1 MIRNIILPEKFGSQ
15 RLFSQRMLSIVLH
28 DNHIRGSVVTLQPK
42 ASLIEKLIEV
52 TFTQKSNGAD
62 SSDSVT
68 ISMQEALAKL
78 IATAGK
84 VDSIR
89 IVIPATMTVIK
100 ELDVPFLDEA
110 KIRLIIENEIEP
122 QLPFSLEEAIVD
134 FVVTKSSKELQ
145 SSQILA
151 VAIRKQDLLAIL
163 EPYEQAGIKV
173 QSVTID
179 LFATYGLYQMIPAYR
194 NLAGSCALVDIGI
207 QGTRIT
213 FLQNNQFKLSRYIT
227 KGLGLLVTHISEE
240 ANLSSAEI
248 FKHLEEYGMSCTE
261 AHTALEKAIQKH
273 AINFFNEIQFTL
285 NSFSLKLNYY
295 EGVSKILFMGKA
307 ANIAHFAQHSSDILQ
322 IPSELFAPQKIVD
335 LSSVK
340 NNTQSVNFAWEKF
353 TNALGAILSPP
364 AFENFNLRRRDL
376 ALFDLELATKQ
387 VVTSFF
393 LVITTIISI
402 GIVGYINIKE
412 LKQVAQKLELDQST
426 HLKSLLSRK
435 ERNRKISLPALTR
448 KIEDLVKEKTSLWA
462 PFGQER
468 TKPLEALLE
477 VTQTFDKKQFSLDI
491 EELSLS
497 EKETGNPIIELEGY
511 FRSEKGLGYHHKEWA
526 ELEERLKEVS
536 LLAFVEPPSP
546 IPAAEKGIKFSVK
559 LQKKRDLS
567 QQPVNQP

>member
-1 MIRNIILPEKFGSQ
+1 MIRNIILPEKLGSH
-15 RLFSQRMLSIVLH
+15 RLFAQRILSIVVH
-28 DNHIRGSVVTLQPK
+28 DNHIRGSVVTLKPRT
-42 ASLIEKLIEV
+42 SLIEKLVEV
-52 TFTQKSNGAD
+52 SFTQKSEATN
-62 SSDSVT
+62 SPNH
-68 ISMQEALAKL
+68 INNSMLEAITTLVA
-78 IATAGK
+78 AAGK
-84 VDSIR
+84 VDTIR

-100 ELDVPFLDEA
+100 ELDVPFIDEA

-145 SSQILA
+145 NSQVLA

-163 EPYEQAGIKV
+163 EPYEQAGIKI

-179 LFATYGLYQMIPAYR
+179 LFATYGLYQIIPTYR
-194 NLAGSCALVDIGI
+194 NLPGSCALVDIGI

-213 FLQNNQFKLSRYIT
+213 FLQNNQFKLTRYIT

-240 ANLSSAEI
+240 TGLASEEI
-248 FKHLEEYGMSCTE
+248 FKHLEEHGISFAQ
-261 AHTALEKAIQKH
+261 AHPTLEKTIQKH
-273 AINFFNEIQFTL
+273 VINFFNEIQFTL

-307 ANIAHFAQHSSDILQ
+307 ANIANFAQHSSEILQ
-322 IPSELFAPQKIVD
+322 IPSELFDPKKILD
-335 LSSVK
+335 LPSVK
-340 NNTQSVNFAWEKF
+340 NNTHIQNFGWEVF

-364 AFENFNLRRRDL
+364 AFENFNLRRGEI
-376 ALFDLELATKQ
+376 ALFDLDLGIKQ
-387 VVTSFF
+387 ILTGFF
-393 LVITTIISI
+393 LLMTTMISI
-402 GIVGYINIKE
+402 GIIGYINIQE
-412 LKQVAQKLELDQST
+412 LKQVAEKLEQEQAT
-426 HLKSLLSRK
+426 RLKSLLPRK
-435 ERNRKISLPALTR
+435 ERSRKIPLPALTR
-448 KIEDLVKEKTSLWA
+448 KVEDLVKEKNSLWA

-491 EELSLS
+491 EELTLS

-526 ELEERLKEVS
+526 ELEERIKEAS

-559 LQKKRDLS
+559 LQKKRGES
-567 QQPVNQP
+567 QQPVIQP